1 MSPPSTVLDITQTG
15 STVSGSASSSASPE
29 DISPDL
35 SRMQLK
41 DPVKFQGDAGKS
53 FNVTSNYLKI
63 VATPNTGV
71 YEYDVRFNPNVDSR
85 QDRFRLIRQIEPTI
99 GTIRVSHCFLIK
111 FIRLCKLEWAV
122 YIPIKAAASVK
133 WLFFEV
139 QSFNLT
145 LRHKSRLKN
154 VFLAW
159 ILRGRLLFN
168 GARTVVHDS
177 FSM

>member
-1 MSPPSTVLDITQTG
+1 MWYWKSSNYITKNIFQGESISSGSASTPSTEMSPPSTVLDITQTG

-35 SRMQLK
+35 SRMQLR

-99 GTIRVSHCFLIK
+99 GTIRVSYCFLIK
-111 FIRLCKLEWAV
+111 FLRLHICV
-122 YIPIKAAASVK
+122 
-133 WLFFEV
+133 
-139 QSFNLT
+139 N
-145 LRHKSRLKN
+145 
-154 VFLAW
+154 
-159 ILRGRLLFN
+159 
-168 GARTVVHDS
+168 
-177 FSM
+177 

>member
-1 MSPPSTVLDITQTG
+1 MGTCTLDIEDNGRIWFSILSNLTLKNPIDMTGRGRGRASGPPGPPGPPPGPPGGLRQRPPAPRQPPPPVLDITQTG

-71 YEYDVRFNPNVDSR
+71 YEYDVR
-85 QDRFRLIRQIEPTI
+85 
-99 GTIRVSHCFLIK
+99 
-111 FIRLCKLEWAV
+111 
-122 YIPIKAAASVK
+122 
-133 WLFFEV
+133 
-139 QSFNLT
+139 
-145 LRHKSRLKN
+145 
-154 VFLAW
+154 
-159 ILRGRLLFN
+159 
-168 GARTVVHDS
+168 
-177 FSM
+177 